1 MNGYESRWIRNAMT
15 YSRYQSVWCKNE
27 WIQEEQSRRRVVV
40 GQKTLKKIQ
49 EREGNITTRLL
60 FIKLHHAKNIC
71 TCHKVLMQYL

>member
-1 MNGYESRWIRNAMT
+1 MDQERDDVQCRWC
-15 YSRYQSVWCKNE
+15 QSVWCKNE

-49 EREGNITTRLL
+49 ERGRNIAARLL
-60 FIKLHHAKNIC
+60 FIKLHQAKNFC